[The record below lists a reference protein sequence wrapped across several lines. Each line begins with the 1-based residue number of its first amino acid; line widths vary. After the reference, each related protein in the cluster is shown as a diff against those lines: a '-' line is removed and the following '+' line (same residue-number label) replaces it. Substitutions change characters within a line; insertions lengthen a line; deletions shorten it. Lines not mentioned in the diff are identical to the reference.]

1 MLLSARIQGF
11 SLLELIVVIIVIA
24 VLATLAIPNF
34 NKVRERTLDQEAVA
48 NLKLISAAEKIYRL
62 EVSVY
67 ESCATTSVVNS
78 TLRLAIPSG
87 ATRNWDYKVDGGGA
101 AFTGKARRN
110 GAGLRTW
117 CISES
122 ADIPSAGCAW

>member
-1 MLLSARIQGF
+1 MLSARIQGF

-48 NLKLISAAEKIYRL
+48 NLKLISAAEKVYRL

-67 ESCATTSVVNS
+67 LACADANVVNS
-78 TLRLAIPSG
+78 TLKLAIPSG
-87 ATRNWDYKVDGGGA
+87 STRNWDYKVDGGGA
-101 AFTGKARRN
+101 FFTAKARRN
-110 GAGLRTW
+110 GADSRRW

-122 ADIPSAGCAW
+122 ADNPTAGCAW